1 VLKRFI
7 KVGSLYVVSSF
18 LARGIGVLLLPL
30 YARHLSPAE
39 YGAYDLILTTARLAT
54 LFLALELIHAVGR
67 LAPSATDRDDA
78 ITYASTAFWLMLG
91 SVVAGTLLLIP
102 VAEQVGRWFLP
113 GNQDPALAFLAVALV
128 VATAFYYHLQ
138 NQLLWEQQA
147 RKYAISNV
155 LLSVVVA
162 ATAVVTLVVL
172 DMNLAGVLVAMVLG
186 TAAAAAYSGYY
197 CLQRLRRVFSR
208 RHAVAMLHYSLP
220 LVLVAIA
227 TFVTQYADR
236 YVLNEIGGLSEVG
249 AYAVGARVASIATL
263 IVAGLQSALTPMVFA
278 RLSDPNMPNDLSRL
292 FRLFVGF
299 TALLVLGLTLFE
311 HELLWILV
319 TAEFAVSPLVVPL
332 LAIATALG
340 GVQGFAVGLYLR
352 KQTGR
357 IAIVALIA
365 GAANVA
371 LSFLLVPRLGAT
383 GAAAAAFLAVAL
395 QTVLLFALSRLTMKI
410 WYPWKRIGA
419 QALLLIAGLVAA
431 GLIESAMPG
440 SAAGLVLKLAVML
453 LVAAPIAA
461 LASTRIERDGLL
473 TSLRLWLGRQSS

>member
-1 VLKRFI
+1 MLRRFV
-7 KVGSLYVVSSF
+7 KVGFLYVASSF

-78 ITYASTAFWLMLG
+78 IIYASTAFWLMLG
-91 SVVAGTLLLIP
+91 SVAVGTLILIP
-102 VAEQVGRWFLP
+102 VAPHVGRWFLP
-113 GNQDPALAFLAVALV
+113 GNHEPTMAFLAVALV
-128 VATAFYYHLQ
+128 VATALYYHLQ
-138 NQLLWEQQA
+138 NQLLWDQQA
-147 RKYAISNV
+147 RRYAISNV

-162 ATAVVTLVVL
+162 ATAVVTLVML
-172 DMNLAGVLVAMVLG
+172 DMGLAGVLVAMLLG
-186 TAAAAAYSGYY
+186 TAAAAAFSGYY
-197 CLQRLRRVFSR
+197 CMQRLRRVFSR
-208 RHAVAMLHYSLP
+208 RHAVAMLKYSLP

-263 IVAGLQSALTPMVFA
+263 IVAGLQSALTPMVFS
-278 RLSDPNMPNDLSRL
+278 RLDDPNMPNDLSRL

-319 TAEFAVSPLVVPL
+319 TAEFAVAPLVVPL

-357 IAIVALIA
+357 IAVVAVIA
-365 GAANVA
+365 GTANVA
-371 LSFLLVPRLGAT
+371 LSFLLVPKLGAT

-395 QTVLLFALSRLTMKI
+395 QTALLFALSRYTTNI

-419 QALLLIAGLVAA
+419 QALLLIAGLVA
-431 GLIESAMPG
+431 GSLIALAAPG
-440 SAAGLVLKLAVML
+440 FWASLALKIAVTL
-453 LVAAPIAA
+453 LVATPMVA

-473 TSLRLWLGRQSS
+473 ASLRLWLGRSPS